1 MKKMEKIIIYG
12 DSNIR
17 MEMALKSFYDDELEN
32 IKISP
37 SSQNALNEI
46 KNNLLSNSLFG
57 NKKIVIIKDFNK
69 FKKKEQEEILNI
81 IKDTQSDN
89 VIKIIIIS
97 NSKIKFKFDK
107 EIQCMLPKPWEE
119 DKWIEYIKE
128 ISNFFNKDI
137 EDDAIRYILDVY
149 GTNDNYL
156 FEEIKKFSIYS
167 NNDTITKNDI
177 EEIGFAYINMDFEEF
192 SYLLSSKR
200 KEEVLE
206 IAKKYLSDA
215 NFNIIFLLGYL
226 FKYFFDLYRVII
238 SIEQKKKYSWPEVQR
253 ISQITSVS
261 KLRVKKFLGV
271 KFKNEK
277 RFYANHAMLY
287 SKMDI
292 MDIIIKIEEFDRM
305 VKKGEKKE
313 IILYSLIENI
323 CG

>member
-1 MKKMEKIIIYG
+1 MEKIIIYG

-17 MEMALKSFYDDELEN
+17 IEMALKSFYDNELEN

-37 SSQNALNEI
+37 NSQNALNEI

-69 FKKKEQEEILNI
+69 FKKKEQEEILDL
-81 IKDTQSDN
+81 IKDIYSEN
-89 VIKIIIIS
+89 VDKIIIIS

-119 DKWIEYIKE
+119 EKWIDYIKE
-128 ISNFFNKDI
+128 ISKFFNKNI

-167 NNDTITKNDI
+167 DKDTITKKDI

-200 KEEVLE
+200 KEEALE
-206 IAKKYLSDA
+206 IAKKYLSDT

-238 SIEQKKKYSWPEVQR
+238 NIEQKKKYSWPEVQR

-287 SKMDI
+287 SKGAI

-305 VKKGEKKE
+305 AKKGEKKE